1 MLVTIHTAAINGLDA
16 LHVFL
21 EVSSTK
27 GEGFQMVGLPDNA
40 VRESGL
46 RVFSALH
53 NSGFHINHGHTTVNF
68 APADVRKEGS
78 GYDLPLAL
86 GLMAASKLLPDADW
100 SRWMFVGELGL
111 DGSVRPVHGMLPVAI
126 MLLPQPG
133 LPMRIILCP
142 PAAATSK
149 ARLTFSCPLTSAKS
163 G

>member
-1 MLVTIHTAAINGLDA
+1 MLATIHTAAINGLDA

-27 GEGFQMVGLPDNA
+27 GEGFHMVGLPDSA

-53 NSGFHINHGHTTVNF
+53 NSGYHFFSGHTTINF

-86 GLMAASKLLPDADW
+86 GLMAASKMLPPTDW
-100 SRWMFVGELGL
+100 SRWMFVG
-111 DGSVRPVHGMLPVAI
+111 
-126 MLLPQPG
+126 
-133 LPMRIILCP
+133 
-142 PAAATSK
+142 
-149 ARLTFSCPLTSAKS
+149 
-163 G
+163 